1 MDLYILETYINTSR
15 WHWLQ
20 GCRSTWKDWQMM
32 WKDPM
37 KWCSLLSPFLFFWLF
52 KDCCACS
59 VILFVYLESV
69 YIRLKQTFYTILSLI
84 SFGSVSFWCCVCT
97 GSFFF
102 FFFKA
107 QTTISWVFWVLMED
121 FTGHIYLGN
130 WVAYKLTNCK
140 S

>member
-69 YIRLKQTFYTILSLI
+69 YIPLKQMFSMVCAENIKRIPTYHRHTIWFCIILVVSVLI
-84 SFGSVSFWCCVCT
+84 NFVFQ
-97 GSFFF
+97 
-102 FFFKA
+102 A
-107 QTTISWVFWVLMED
+107 RTTISCF
-121 FTGHIYLGN
+121 LGTYS
-130 WVAYKLTNCK
+130 WKILLDMFI
-140 S
+140 